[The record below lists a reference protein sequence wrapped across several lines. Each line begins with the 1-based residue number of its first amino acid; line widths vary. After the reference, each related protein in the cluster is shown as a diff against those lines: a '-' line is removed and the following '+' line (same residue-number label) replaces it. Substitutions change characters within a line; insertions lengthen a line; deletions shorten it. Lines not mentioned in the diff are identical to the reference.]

1 MYHLCTA
8 ISNYDL
14 VIDMAKARCPSP
26 HFLRFVTT
34 WLRYRKIYSDE
45 EVPFNSRSL
54 FKSPFDE
61 TMERLSEYMNFL
73 KSIKEDDACS
83 RLYHA
88 VSTIVSLLFLRFIYY
103 FSVLTIILL

>member
-14 VIDMAKARCPSP
+14 VIGIVKTRYRSS
-26 HFLRFVTT
+26 HFLHFVTT
-34 WLRYRKIYSDE
+34 WLRYRKIYSDD

-61 TMERLSEYMNFL
+61 TMEQLSEYVDFL
-73 KSIKEDDACS
+73 KSEEEDEACS

-88 VSTIVSLLFLRFIYY
+88 VSTIVSRLY
-103 FSVLTIILL
+103 ILQI